1 MSGGVRGTAGGGG
14 EDKERSGT
22 GAALT
27 PERPV
32 LEESPAVGRE
42 RAGTIPEDEGYPASV
57 GPEGGCR
64 HRTFHTLPR
73 RQQPLPRKSLLS
85 ESQNVG

>member
-1 MSGGVRGTAGGGG
+1 MSGGVKGTAAGGG

-32 LEESPAVGRE
+32 LDVKAAVDR
-42 RAGTIPEDEGYPASV
+42 RAAG
-57 GPEGGCR
+57 
-64 HRTFHTLPR
+64 
-73 RQQPLPRKSLLS
+73 
-85 ESQNVG
+85 